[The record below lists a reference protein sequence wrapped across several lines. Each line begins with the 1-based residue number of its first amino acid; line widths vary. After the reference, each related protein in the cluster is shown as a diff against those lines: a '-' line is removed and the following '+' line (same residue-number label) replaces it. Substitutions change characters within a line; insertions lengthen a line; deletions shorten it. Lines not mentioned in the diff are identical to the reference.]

1 MARGSRCPQG
11 PYVYWLSPL
20 SQATN
25 SSLWNQKPISRNAV
39 STESLACTTFLRRDG
54 DVTSRPGAT
63 PNPPP
68 PPHVPLP
75 ADVHAEVPPDGPRR
89 CLRRIR
95 IPHHGTRGAH
105 HVVALPHLR
114 DGDG

>member
-25 SSLWNQKPISRNAV
+25 SSLWNQKPISRDAV

-54 DVTSRPGAT
+54 DVTSKPGAT
-63 PNPPP
+63 PNSPPP
-68 PPHVPLP
+68 MRPYLLTCMLRSPRMVP
-75 ADVHAEVPPDGPRR
+75 AAACAESVSPTMARVER
-89 CLRRIR
+89 TTL
-95 IPHHGTRGAH
+95 
-105 HVVALPHLR
+105 
-114 DGDG
+114 